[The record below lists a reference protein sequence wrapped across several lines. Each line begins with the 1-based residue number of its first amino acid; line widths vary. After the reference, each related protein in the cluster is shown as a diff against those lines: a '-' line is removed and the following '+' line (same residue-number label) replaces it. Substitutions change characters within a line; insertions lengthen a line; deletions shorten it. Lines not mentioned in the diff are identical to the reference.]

1 MTDLRKTFIYK
12 VMDNLNLEA
21 VAPNDREFIF
31 PRLDENKKEIQYF
44 SAQGP
49 DGQLIQSDNQKLLNE
64 KIQQLENDYFVG
76 LADKIT
82 DTKTGKLAGE
92 YQNLTSQEYLDRL
105 IPNLTRAAEE
115 GFDQR
120 YWYENSYNTINALVR
135 GEEEYAEKFSQLIA
149 LYSPARTVQVN
160 TSLAIKSW
168 NKWASGA
175 DLWKGRV
182 IDRITLPVNV
192 PKLTESGKP
201 TGKFTKWKKETAAQ
215 HGEDARLVD
224 LDDGTFMIVKDGN
237 YENIGSRDQDLKAWM
252 ILEKNIPWEGR
263 KTNTFYNNL
272 MNRDGVTA
280 DMWMA
285 RVFGFE
291 DDAMIR
297 NLKYDFIEGITNK
310 VAKDLTEKYGVEVKP
325 QQAQAAIWIAHKA
338 RASGL
343 DINEA
348 GKSYADF
355 IEDHFAQISWESVP
369 STSKK
374 HLLGIGDLDDV
385 VKADYHVA
393 VSKAFLDDD
402 GRDIIAKKLQML
414 SPGDFDAPGMY
425 EGVSNPSTQVNV
437 ATGKVKQ
444 TDVKGFDALKI
455 AAEDKELLSLYSAFK
470 GLLLSQDSVAFHR
483 PIVAKNQSAK
493 FTNAMEIN
501 VGRIFTAPEMREL
514 EQLLGN
520 EGIALVGSAKGVR
533 MLNFTDLD
541 NPSFITYVKDR
552 LADFS
557 IPKIEIEYY
566 AFDGDLIDV
575 GNYERIIQNSG
586 RSDLQGDLLNIV
598 SKKEAID
605 RSFAKEHNLEFDGT
619 EYDYIRELIG
629 KINTQ

>member
-1 MTDLRKTFIYK
+1 M
-12 VMDNLNLEA
+12 
-21 VAPNDREFIF
+21 
-31 PRLDENKKEIQYF
+31 
-44 SAQGP
+44 
-49 DGQLIQSDNQKLLNE
+49 
-64 KIQQLENDYFVG
+64 
-76 LADKIT
+76 
-82 DTKTGKLAGE
+82 
-92 YQNLTSQEYLDRL
+92 
-105 IPNLTRAAEE
+105 
-115 GFDQR
+115 
-120 YWYENSYNTINALVR
+120 
-135 GEEEYAEKFSQLIA
+135 
-149 LYSPARTVQVN
+149 
-160 TSLAIKSW
+160 
-168 NKWASGA
+168 
-175 DLWKGRV
+175 
-182 IDRITLPVNV
+182 PVNV

-338 RASGL
+338 RASNL
-343 DINEA
+343 DIKDA

-385 VKADYHVA
+385 VKGDYHVA

-541 NPSFITYVKDR
+541 NPSFITYVEQR

-575 GNYERIIQNSG
+575 GNYEKIIQNSG

>member
-1 MTDLRKTFIYK
+1 MSNVTKFIYRI
-12 VMDNLNLEA
+12 VDDALEP
-21 VAPNDREFIF
+21 VSPNDRDFIF
-31 PRLDENKKEIQYF
+31 PRLDENKKEIEYF
-44 SAQGP
+44 VSETP
-49 DGQLIQSDNQKLLNE
+49 DGKLIQTDNKKLLEE
-64 KIQQLENDYFVG
+64 KVLELENKYFVD

-92 YQNLTSQEYLDRL
+92 YQNLTSQEYIDRL
-105 IPNLTRAAEE
+105 VPDLTEAAKE

-120 YWYENSYNTINALVR
+120 YWYENSYNTVRALVK
-135 GEEEYAEKFSQLIA
+135 GDEEYADKFSQLIA

-168 NKWASGA
+168 NKWASGS
-175 DLWKGRV
+175 DLWKGQV
-182 IDRITLPVNV
+182 IDRIQLPANINQ
-192 PKLTESGKP
+192 KTAGGKP
-201 TGKFTKWKKETAAQ
+201 SGAFNKWKKETAAQ

-224 LDDGTFMIVKDGN
+224 LDDGTFMIVKDGK
-237 YENIGSRDQDLKAWM
+237 YENIGSRDQDLKAWL

-310 VAKDLTEKYGVEVKP
+310 VAKDLSEEFGIEVKP

-343 DINEA
+343 DIKDA

-355 IEDHFAQISWESVP
+355 IEDHFAQISWKSVP
-369 STSKK
+369 STSKT
-374 HLLGIGDLDDV
+374 HLQGVAELDDV
-385 VKADYHVA
+385 VKSDYHVS
-393 VSKAFLDDD
+393 VSKIFLDND
-402 GRDIIAKKLQML
+402 GNDIIAKKIKML
-414 SPGDFDAPGMY
+414 SPGEFEAPGMY
-425 EGVSNPSTQVNV
+425 EGVSNPSSQTIA

-455 AAEDKELLSLYSAFK
+455 AAEDKEILSLYSALK
-470 GLLLSQDSVAFHR
+470 GLILKQDSVAFHR
-483 PIVAKNQSAK
+483 PIYQKNQSAK
-493 FTNAMEIN
+493 FTNAIEID

-514 EQLLGN
+514 EQILAN

-541 NPSFITYVKDR
+541 NPSFITYVEER

-575 GNYERIIQNSG
+575 RNYEKIIQNSG
-586 RSDLQGDLLNIV
+586 RSDLQGDLLNIIDQ
-598 SKKEAID
+598 KEAID
-605 RSFAKEHNLEFDGT
+605 RSFSTEHGLEFDGT
-619 EYDYIRELIG
+619 EYDYIREVIG